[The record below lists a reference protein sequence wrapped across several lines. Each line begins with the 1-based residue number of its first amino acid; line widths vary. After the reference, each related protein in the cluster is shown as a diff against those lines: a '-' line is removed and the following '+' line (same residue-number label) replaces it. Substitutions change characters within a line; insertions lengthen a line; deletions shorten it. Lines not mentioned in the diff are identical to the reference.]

1 MEHIGLERK
10 LAATVPDVAEQPA
23 LRGYMLGRPHG
34 RSDSGWPV
42 EDGESRWDP
51 DENIVRLRHTEA
63 DKKQGHR
70 AFFPETLEVTKGLLL
85 RYVATYTPK
94 FSDSFAREWLNDEA
108 SAFSVA
114 RRVLFDY
121 QPAEPE
127 MWLYLYAQQMPPCRY
142 GGPMVPLIAPWPGM
156 EMACD
161 TVSLFNDRWFGQ
173 WLALR
178 QPFRKLSDLLLND
191 VVEKVPSQYVH
202 FANAALQCP
211 DYWED
216 EERIRADLELEA
228 VGNDKIQTFMA
239 KVKAQRSLVER
250 FLRGVLTKE
259 DEAGTTE
266 ALREVGLLPNEED
279 PLFRDVRFN
288 QMQERLERG
297 ICKLLDVAKAARD
310 AANEVEWERIV
321 EEAKAVSRP
330 QAVIGPP
337 GTGKTTVVD
346 KCVRRCIRHGGRVL
360 YALPTAH

>member
-1 MEHIGLERK
+1 ALVDMQRQCGFPALFKTMAPWEHCFPYHLFVLDEMEKGGRGRMQLAGLETLHTAQVFTELNRGLYSGRNKTSAQDGWKDHLLASTQPEEGRVKTVINYFQRLEFQDGKRKLPTQNVEHIGLERK

-191 VVEKVPSQYVH
+191 VVEK
-202 FANAALQCP
+202 
-211 DYWED
+211 
-216 EERIRADLELEA
+216 
-228 VGNDKIQTFMA
+228 
-239 KVKAQRSLVER
+239 
-250 FLRGVLTKE
+250 
-259 DEAGTTE
+259 
-266 ALREVGLLPNEED
+266 
-279 PLFRDVRFN
+279 
-288 QMQERLERG
+288 
-297 ICKLLDVAKAARD
+297 
-310 AANEVEWERIV
+310 
-321 EEAKAVSRP
+321 
-330 QAVIGPP
+330 
-337 GTGKTTVVD
+337 
-346 KCVRRCIRHGGRVL
+346 
-360 YALPTAH
+360 